1 MPFGFHYDLLKQ
13 PFSAAISPFI
23 ETAQLIKVHSGA
35 AVMTENDSFFISV
48 SAGSFFKKRAW
59 GKHLAV
65 AREVWIQFQVDGI
78 GYARNLPWTLIYV
91 PAKCVLILP
100 KGISV

>member
-13 PFSAAISPFI
+13 PFSAAISLFI

-48 SAGSFFKKRAW
+48 SAGSFFFFFF
-59 GKHLAV
+59 L
-65 AREVWIQFQVDGI
+65 
-78 GYARNLPWTLIYV
+78 
-91 PAKCVLILP
+91 
-100 KGISV
+100 KGLRKTFSSCS